1 MAPVWLKVPLLGRDT
16 IELEVIW
23 SVAILRS
30 RVVHALPPVDTPVV
44 ETESLCGGKNL
55 NPMIRQSAI
64 AVDAVAAIAISARS
78 PALSIMS
85 RPPTFEMH
93 STENEVVFLSYTTC
107 RRAAIA
113 LTGR

>member
-1 MAPVWLKVPLLGRDT
+1 MAYRSTPLNPARGAYRNPIAPVWLKVPLLGRDT

-55 NPMIRQSAI
+55 NAMIRQSAI

-78 PALSIMS
+78 PALNSMS
-85 RPPTFEMH
+85 PPNVR
-93 STENEVVFLSYTTC
+93 NEFH
-107 RRAAIA
+107 RK
-113 LTGR
+113 